1 MALLENFQFERPGH
15 AMRCSGRAH
24 RTVWWGKLNLLDW
37 LNGCFRK
44 WWYPLLM
51 TVYNGKSENTNG
63 WIWGYPHRLETSISR
78 YVQIYDHMHLGTSL
92 AELPPNQV
100 LMYGPSPSIL
110 RERWHHWNRGFHSVF
125 RYALLQLPTFSKF
138 AWTPGCPRNISI
150 GLMWQWCCLNQ
161 SRLFASAL
169 EGLKLWVWDLLSTS
183 SSTCYFHWDFRG
195 LPLRSLEV
203 LDLLHLVSAST
214 PGRRGAAIRRIFRIR
229 RRKLLVFAYEDEHD
243 EHDDW
248 IVTSNQI

>member
-1 MALLENFQFERPGH
+1 MENPKTQW
-15 AMRCSGRAH
+15 M
-24 RTVWWGKLNLLDW
+24 
-37 LNGCFRK
+37 
-44 WWYPLLM
+44 
-51 TVYNGKSENTNG
+51 
-63 WIWGYPHRLETSISR
+63 IWGYPHRLETSISR
-78 YVQIYDHMHLGTSL
+78 YVQILWSYAPWTSL

-183 SSTCYFHWDFRG
+183 SSTCYFHWDFRE